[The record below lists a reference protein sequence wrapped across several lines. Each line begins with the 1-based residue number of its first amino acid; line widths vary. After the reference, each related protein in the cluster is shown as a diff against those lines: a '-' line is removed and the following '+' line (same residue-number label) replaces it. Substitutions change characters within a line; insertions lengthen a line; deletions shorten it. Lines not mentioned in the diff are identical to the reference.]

1 MTTNFQQTDTVAG
14 ATNDQCSGNTS
25 SADPESNQAD
35 AGGSAGSTERI
46 HQPDNSAADLN
57 GVWMEV
63 INIDDYDGASG
74 NWTTRLNV
82 TAANHQLTLDE
93 IHICHVDSSYSA
105 KNTLGSLT
113 AIAANLAST
122 GVQEHVVNQGSGV
135 TIAAGDL
142 IIIIYAFDNA
152 QAMVQTFGYTPDQ
165 ITIGPGTIV
174 GAGISIPIAM
184 YHHMRDNLDV

>member
-1 MTTNFQQTDTVAG
+1 MTTNFQQTDTAAG

-25 SADPESNQAD
+25 SSDTDSNQCAV
-35 AGGSAGSTERI
+35 GGSVGSVEQT
-46 HQPDNSAADLN
+46 HTPDNLAADLN
-57 GVWMEV
+57 GIWMEV

-82 TAANHQLTLDE
+82 TTANHQITLDE
-93 IHICHVDSSYSA
+93 IHICHVDSGYTA

-113 AIAANLAST
+113 AIGASLSST
-122 GVQEHVVNQGSGV
+122 GVQEHVVNQGSGI

-152 QAMVQTFGYTPDQ
+152 QAMPQAIGYTPDQ
-165 ITIGPGTIV
+165 ITIGPGTISGV
-174 GAGISIPIAM
+174 GIGIPIAM
-184 YHHMRDNLDV
+184 YHHMKHNLE